1 MNDAFAPWQ
10 HRVYQQAVSAL
21 DSGRLG
27 HSLLICGP
35 AGLGKRAV
43 AEALA
48 HYVLCLDRQPQGQPC
63 GCCRSCHL
71 LGLRAQR
78 DPVEVRPD
86 GALAHPQGHSA
97 HPDLI
102 LVGYEWRMKPSPPK
116 PRTEIVID
124 QIRRLSER
132 FEISAE
138 FSSRIA
144 IIEPADAVNYHA
156 WNAVLKTLEEPQTN
170 RYLWIVA
177 SNPARLPATIRSRCQ
192 RLEFKLPLF
201 DEALDWLV
209 ARGHSPA
216 EAREALQAA
225 RGHPGLADEWLRSGG
240 LALRKSVASD
250 LEKLERGDIGV
261 IETAQRWS
269 SDELAD
275 LRLSHAAD
283 LVLAQAGS
291 SGLTDPARLHKL
303 ATWFDAA
310 NRTRD
315 LLRTTV
321 RGDLAVVD
329 LLLAW
334 RGVDR
339 ARAAKGDR
347 A

>member
-1 MNDAFAPWQ
+1 MNTGFAPWQ
-10 HRVYQQAVSAL
+10 QRAYEQAVTAI
-21 DSGRLG
+21 DAGRLG

-35 AGLGKRAV
+35 AGLSKRVV
-43 AEALA
+43 AEAMA
-48 HYVLCLDRQPQGQPC
+48 HYVLCLDRQPHGQPC
-63 GCCRSCHL
+63 GACRSCRL
-71 LGLRAQR
+71 VGLRAQR

-86 GALAHPQGHSA
+86 GTPAHPQGHSA

-201 DEALDWLV
+201 DEALAWLA

-216 EAREALQAA
+216 DGREALKAA
-225 RGHPGLADEWLRSGG
+225 RGHPGLADEWLRTGG

-269 SDELAD
+269 SDEHAD

-283 LVLAQAGS
+283 LVLAQAGN

-321 RGDLAVVD
+321 RGDLAIVD

-334 RGVDR
+334 RGADR

>member
-1 MNDAFAPWQ
+1 MKSGFAPWQ
-10 HRVYQQAVSAL
+10 QRAYDQAAAAL
-21 DSGRLG
+21 DAGRLG

-48 HYVLCLDRQPQGQPC
+48 QYVLCLQRQPGGRAC
-63 GCCRSCHL
+63 GTCRSCHL
-71 LGLRAQR
+71 VGLRAQR
-78 DPVEVRPD
+78 DPAEVRPD
-86 GALAHPQGHSA
+86 GTAAHPSGHSA

-102 LVGYEWRMKPSPPK
+102 LIGYEWRMKPSPPR
-116 PRTEIVID
+116 PRTEIVIE
-124 QIRRLSER
+124 QIRQLSER

-138 FSSRIA
+138 FSARIA

-156 WNAVLKTLEEPQTN
+156 WNAVLKTLEEPQPG

-192 RLEFKLPLF
+192 RLEFKLPPF
-201 DEALDWLV
+201 DEALAWL
-209 ARGHSPA
+209 AGKGHPA
-216 EAREALQAA
+216 GDAREALEAA
-225 RGHPGLADEWLRSGG
+225 RGHPGLADEWLRKGG
-240 LALRKSVASD
+240 MALRKSVASD
-250 LEKLERGDIGV
+250 LEKLERGDIAV
-261 IETAQRWS
+261 IETALRWS
-269 SDELAD
+269 SDEHAD

-283 LVLAQAGS
+283 LVLAQAGND
-291 SGLTDPARLHKL
+291 GLTDPVRLNKL

-321 RGDLAVVD
+321 RGDLAIVD

-334 RGVDR
+334 RGADR